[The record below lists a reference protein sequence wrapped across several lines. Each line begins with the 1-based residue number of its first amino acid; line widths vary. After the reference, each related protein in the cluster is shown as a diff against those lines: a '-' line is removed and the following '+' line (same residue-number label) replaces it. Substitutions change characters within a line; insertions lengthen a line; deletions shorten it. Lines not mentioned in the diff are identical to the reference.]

1 MEAAAPPPPPPT
13 SGPPLVATAGAD
25 YPVTFDCEYPERL
38 SRWKI
43 FLKWLFA
50 IPHLIIVYLLLA
62 VAGILQFIAFF
73 AILFTKR
80 WPRGLFDFTVQIYRW
95 SLNTTAYAILLLRD
109 EYPPFSGDSGEY
121 PLVLEVEYRDDLS
134 RWQIFLKWLFAI
146 PHLIIL
152 SVLFIGVFFAVII
165 AFFAILI
172 TGRYPRGLFDF
183 VVGSMRWMIRVQA
196 YSHWLM
202 TDRYPPFS
210 LK

>member
-1 MEAAAPPPPPPT
+1 MEATAPPPPPPT
-13 SGPPLVATAGAD
+13 SGPPPIAASD
-25 YPVTFDCEYPERL
+25 YPVRFDVEYPERL

-43 FLKWLFA
+43 FLQWLFA

-95 SLNTTAYAILLLRD
+95 TANVSAYALFLLRD

-121 PLVLEVEYRDDLS
+121 PVTLEVDYDENLS
-134 RWQIFLKWLFAI
+134 RWQIFVKWLLAI
-146 PHLIIL
+146 PHYI
-152 SVLFIGVFFAVII
+152 VLLVLLVAVNVTVFI
-165 AFFAILI
+165 AFFAILF

-183 VVGSMRWMIRVQA
+183 AVGTMRWYVRVNA
-196 YSHWLM
+196 YAHWLM